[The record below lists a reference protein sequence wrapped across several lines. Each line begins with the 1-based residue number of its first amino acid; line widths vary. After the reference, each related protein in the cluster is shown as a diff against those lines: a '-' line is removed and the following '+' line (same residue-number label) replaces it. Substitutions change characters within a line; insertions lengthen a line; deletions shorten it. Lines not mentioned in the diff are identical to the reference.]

1 MTFCRWPLVDID
13 AVLHATPLIADLRE
27 QTASAS
33 AKLDEMHQR
42 LEEEVTANKEALQ
55 SMISALKRTEKAIE
69 TRVKSLEGRCVP
81 LLLARVAR
89 CGTTHC
95 MCTAH
100 CMCRVNARVNK
111 LVADHGAG
119 ASSWL
124 VPFLLLAGVIVAGA
138 IYAYREH
145 TKFVKNHIL

>member
-81 LLLARVAR
+81 LLLARVAPL
-89 CGTTHC
+89 
-95 MCTAH
+95 TAH
-100 CMCRVNARVNK
+100 CMCSVNARVNK

-138 IYAYREH
+138 IFAYREH